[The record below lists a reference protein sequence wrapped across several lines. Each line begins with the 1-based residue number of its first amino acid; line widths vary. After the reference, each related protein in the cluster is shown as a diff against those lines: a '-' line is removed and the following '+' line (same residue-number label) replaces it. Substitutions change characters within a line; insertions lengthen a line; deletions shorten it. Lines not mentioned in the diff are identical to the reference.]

1 MLEPEEIIIIVVL
14 SFYIGLPILLVL
26 FIAWYFIY
34 SSIKKCCSSEVV
46 EDEQT
51 LEYAYYPNLE
61 MSYDEIKQEND
72 DLKTHDSQ
80 NDENELSHNNENTIN
95 PYQLPYPLL
104 NEIDLPHGLYC
115 I

>member
-1 MLEPEEIIIIVVL
+1 
-14 SFYIGLPILLVL
+14 
-26 FIAWYFIY
+26 
-34 SSIKKCCSSEVV
+34 
-46 EDEQT
+46 
-51 LEYAYYPNLE
+51 

-80 NDENELSHNNENTIN
+80 NDANELSHNNENTIN
-95 PYQLPYPLL
+95 PYQLPNPLL